1 MGKQP
6 LIFLRVISIT
16 LFCTELSQAHTENNL
31 NLLHEKHNIITWVDV
46 GLFMWLA
53 IFLLLTE
60 RLEIAIRTLVFNLRL
75 GEVDVRMEDFVQEVL
90 EPVSEVLVIQTE
102 ICDL

>member
-53 IFLLLTE
+53 IIFLLLTE
-60 RLEIAIRTLVFNLRL
+60 RLEIAIRTFVFNLRL
-75 GEVDVRMEDFVQEVL
+75 GEVDVRLEDFVQEIL
-90 EPVSEVLVIQTE
+90 EFFSEILFI
-102 ICDL
+102 

>member
-31 NLLHEKHNIITWVDV
+31 NLLHEKHNIITWVDA

-53 IFLLLTE
+53 IIFLLLTE
-60 RLEIAIRTLVFNLRL
+60 RLEITIRTFVFNLRL
-75 GEVDVRMEDFVQEVL
+75 GEVDVRLEDFVQEIL
-90 EPVSEVLVIQTE
+90 EFFSEILFI
-102 ICDL
+102 

>member
-1 MGKQP
+1 
-6 LIFLRVISIT
+6 
-16 LFCTELSQAHTENNL
+16 
-31 NLLHEKHNIITWVDV
+31 
-46 GLFMWLA
+46 MWLA

-90 EPVSEVLVIQTE
+90 ESFAEILFIQAE